1 MKKKKH
7 PALIAVTAFCA
18 IGIIGFVNSMGNN
31 PAANLGDDHDHG
43 NEEQSATA
51 SNEAAIKD
59 DMLRNLN
66 DRQPAPKIANN
77 IPPPEEKAAPA
88 PKPDN
93 KPKINP
99 IENRVSSGWFREDA
113 GPTRNVKERGIFS
126 PFVLGPPDRH
136 AIETPPRTPDSP
148 HRVWAFLR
156 SRPAPSPNSAT
167 WSAKSKA
174 S

>member
-7 PALIAVTAFCA
+7 PALIAVIAFCA
-18 IGIIGFVNSMGNN
+18 IGAIGFVNSMSGSFG
-31 PAANLGDDHDHG
+31 AGLDAGDDHDHG
-43 NEEQSATA
+43 NEEQSAAA

-66 DRQPAPKIANN
+66 DRQPAPKITNN

-88 PKPDN
+88 PKPDT

-113 GPTRNVKERGIFS
+113 
-126 PFVLGPPDRH
+126 
-136 AIETPPRTPDSP
+136 ADSK
-148 HRVWAFLR
+148 R
-156 SRPAPSPNSAT
+156 
-167 WSAKSKA
+167 
-174 S
+174 

>member
-7 PALIAVTAFCA
+7 PALIAVMAFCA
-18 IGIIGFVNSMGNN
+18 IGIIGFANSMANN
-31 PAANLGDDHDHG
+31 PSAGLGGEDNHDHESEAQPAG
-43 NEEQSATA
+43 AT
-51 SNEAAIKD
+51 NEAAIKD

-66 DRQPAPKIANN
+66 ERQPAPKIANN

-113 GPTRNVKERGIFS
+113 
-126 PFVLGPPDRH
+126 
-136 AIETPPRTPDSP
+136 ADSK
-148 HRVWAFLR
+148 R
-156 SRPAPSPNSAT
+156 
-167 WSAKSKA
+167 
-174 S
+174 

>member
-31 PAANLGDDHDHG
+31 ASAGLGGEDNHDHG
-43 NEEQSATA
+43 NESQPAGA

-66 DRQPAPKIANN
+66 ERQPAPKVTNN
-77 IPPPEEKAAPA
+77 IPPPEEKAPA
-88 PKPDN
+88 PKPADSQ
-93 KPKINP
+93 PKINP

-113 GPTRNVKERGIFS
+113 
-126 PFVLGPPDRH
+126 
-136 AIETPPRTPDSP
+136 ADSK
-148 HRVWAFLR
+148 R
-156 SRPAPSPNSAT
+156 
-167 WSAKSKA
+167 
-174 S
+174 